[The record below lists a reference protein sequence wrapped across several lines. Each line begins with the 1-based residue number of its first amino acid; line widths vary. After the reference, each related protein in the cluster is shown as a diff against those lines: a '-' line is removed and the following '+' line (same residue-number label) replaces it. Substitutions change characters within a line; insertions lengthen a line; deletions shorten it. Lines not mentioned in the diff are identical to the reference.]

1 MSSQT
6 GLRHMQSL
14 KKVAASSWAHFNL
27 PSSSIDLHCATAD
40 GTVEKEQLNRQ
51 GQLGASHEL
60 LKPNAEQTSET
71 ADGEA
76 QVSIQVG
83 PLLILAHPR
92 SAISHQRKSCS
103 VFNEDRPN
111 EALGKERGHAEKT
124 PLLVPLPSAS
134 ELSDEAAIP
143 SAARRASPQEVPTL
157 G

>member
-6 GLRHMQSL
+6 GLRHKQRL

-27 PSSSIDLHCATAD
+27 PFSSIDLHSATAD

-92 SAISHQRKSCS
+92 SAISHQPSTQELFCIQRRSS
-103 VFNEDRPN
+103 Q
-111 EALGKERGHAEKT
+111 RG
-124 PLLVPLPSAS
+124 S
-134 ELSDEAAIP
+134 
-143 SAARRASPQEVPTL
+143 